1 MKIRKKVYLHLPIGL
16 ECKDLFL
23 RAFRMEMELF
33 ALFHL
38 SDCGSLKTFL
48 KFRKNG
54 TIRKFGTT
62 WKTTLKKFGGPTTI
76 NRIQLSDPYFII
88 GVYLYIKNNY

>member
-1 MKIRKKVYLHLPIGL
+1 MAYESLYLHLPIGL

-38 SDCGSLKTFL
+38 SDCGSLKIFL

-54 TIRKFGTT
+54 TIRKFGT
-62 WKTTLKKFGGPTTI
+62 K
-76 NRIQLSDPYFII
+76 
-88 GVYLYIKNNY
+88 